1 MTNGASGFY
10 STWIY
15 LGRCGYLRHWVAG
28 SHSNMPTYRGP
39 IMTRIALT
47 ALALIGVAIWLDDV
61 DGAGTLL
68 GTLVLIAVFLTVGA
82 LFFCILS
89 GVGAL

>member
-1 MTNGASGFY
+1 
-10 STWIY
+10 
-15 LGRCGYLRHWVAG
+15 
-28 SHSNMPTYRGP
+28 
-39 IMTRIALT
+39 MTRIALT